1 MATTGITWA
10 TVTCTI
16 CGDQQT
22 FLGSQW
28 EVTVAAQVWEKTH
41 GRAAHDGT
49 KAPVRVQTP
58 ETRKDRHR
66 GAGAGV
72 ASAYSPA

>member
-1 MATTGITWA
+1 MAITGMTRA
-10 TVTCTI
+10 TVICTM

-41 GRAAHDGT
+41 GRVAHDG
-49 KAPVRVQTP
+49 AEPPVRVHTP
-58 ETRKDRHR
+58 ENPQR
-66 GAGAGV
+66 
-72 ASAYSPA
+72 SAARSRRA

>member
-1 MATTGITWA
+1 M
-10 TVTCTI
+10 VTCTI

-28 EVTVAAQVWEKTH
+28 EVMVAAQVWEKTH

-49 KAPVRVQTP
+49 KAPVRVHTP
-58 ETRKDRHR
+58 GNPQDRHS
-66 GAGAGV
+66 GQAGV
-72 ASAYSPA
+72 ASASSPA

>member
-1 MATTGITWA
+1 MATTGMTRA

-16 CGDQQT
+16 GGDRQT

-28 EVTVAAQVWEKTH
+28 EVMVAAQVWEKTH

-58 ETRKDRHR
+58 ENPQRSAPR
-66 GAGAGV
+66 GRRA
-72 ASAYSPA
+72 

>member
-1 MATTGITWA
+1 MTMTGMTQA
-10 TVTCTI
+10 TVTCTM

-41 GRAAHDGT
+41 GRAVHDGT
-49 KAPVRVQTP
+49 KAPVRVHTP
-58 ETRKDRHR
+58 ENPQRSALR
-66 GAGAGV
+66 GARA
-72 ASAYSPA
+72 